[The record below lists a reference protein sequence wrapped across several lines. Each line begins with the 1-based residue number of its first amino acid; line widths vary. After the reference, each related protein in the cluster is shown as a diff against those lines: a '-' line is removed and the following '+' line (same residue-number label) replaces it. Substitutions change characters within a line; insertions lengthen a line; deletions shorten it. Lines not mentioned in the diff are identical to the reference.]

1 MGEKDGNGTK
11 IYTEITELVTSETFQ
26 NIPENIQEKA
36 LNSIENQNQNEGG
49 RMGKFFGTKKE
60 NAAMNIAFVICCIL
74 FVFCL
79 IDIIHA
85 IIYDKSAYTELI
97 KAILPIITLT
107 LGYIFGKG
115 EK

>member
-1 MGEKDGNGTK
+1 MEENNHVKAG
-11 IYTEITELVTSETFQ
+11 TEIRELVTSEIFQ
-26 NIPENIQEKA
+26 NIPESIQEKA
-36 LNSIENQNQNEGG
+36 LNSIENQNKNEGG
-49 RMGKFFGTKKE
+49 RMGEFFGTKKE
-60 NAAMNIAFVICCIL
+60 NAAMNIAFIICCIL
-74 FVFCL
+74 LAFCL

-85 IIYDKSAYTELI
+85 IIYGKSAYTELI

>member
-1 MGEKDGNGTK
+1 MEENNHVKAG
-11 IYTEITELVTSETFQ
+11 TEIRELVSSKGFQ
-26 NIPENIQEKA
+26 SVTENIQEKA
-36 LNSIENQNQNEGG
+36 LNSIEIQNQNEGG
-49 RMGKFFGTKKE
+49 RMGRFFGTKKE
-60 NAAMNIAFVICCIL
+60 NAAMNIAFMICCIL

-79 IDIIHA
+79 IDIICA
-85 IIYDKSAYTELI
+85 IIRGESAYTELI